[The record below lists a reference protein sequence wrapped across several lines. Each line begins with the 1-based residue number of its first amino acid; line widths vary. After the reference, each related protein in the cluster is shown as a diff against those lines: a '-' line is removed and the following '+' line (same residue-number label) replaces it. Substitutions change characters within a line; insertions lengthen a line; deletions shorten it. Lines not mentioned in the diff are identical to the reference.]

1 MQIYVYC
8 KKGDIL
14 MSYTGISNQKNI
26 HIDNIYSVHYFEY
39 TNTFSFKGESHD
51 FWELVY
57 VDTGKI
63 NIVAGSES
71 LSLKSNEIFFHEP
84 NEFHSVKVDESTAPN
99 VIIISFSCKSEMMC
113 FLKHK
118 KFTLNQREHNILG
131 RIIAE
136 ARQCFSCRLDDPYL
150 KTLPL
155 NSEAPFGS
163 IELIFNYLEQ
173 FLIIMLRKH
182 SAKSDSQPRTLNS
195 KIKVTKRMSDAKLF
209 NEIVKNIQDNLYE
222 NISVANICE
231 TYSLSRSTLQRLFK
245 RHCNLSIT
253 EYISYL
259 RIERAKE
266 MIRLQNLNF
275 TQIAA
280 ALGYSSVHYFSR
292 QFKQISGM
300 NPSEY
305 ATSIKA
311 ILEADD

>member
-1 MQIYVYC
+1 
-8 KKGDIL
+8 

-26 HIDNIYSVHYFEY
+26 HVDTIYSVHYFEY

-63 NIVAGSES
+63 NITAGSES
-71 LSLKSNEIFFHEP
+71 FCLNRNEIFFHEP

-99 VIIISFSCKSEMMC
+99 VIIVSFACNNEMMR

-118 KFTLNQREHNILG
+118 TFILNQKEQNILG
-131 RIIAE
+131 KIVSE
-136 ARQCFSCRLDDPYL
+136 ARHCFSCRLDDPYL
-150 KTLPL
+150 KTIPL
-155 NSEAPFGS
+155 NPKAPFGS
-163 IELIFNYLEQ
+163 RELLFNYLEQ

-182 SAKSDSQPRTLNS
+182 STKSDPQPHSPAPKT
-195 KIKVTKRMSDAKLF
+195 KTTKRMSDANLF
-209 NEIVKNIQDNLYE
+209 TEIVKYIQDHLYE
-222 NISVANICE
+222 EISVSNICE
-231 TYSLSRSTLQRLFK
+231 RYSLSRSTLQRLFK

-253 EYISYL
+253 EYTSYL
-259 RIERAKE
+259 RIDRAKE

-275 TQIAA
+275 TQIATE
-280 ALGYSSVHYFSR
+280 LGYSSIHYFSR

-300 NPSEY
+300 SPSEY

-311 ILEADD
+311 ILEAED

>member
-1 MQIYVYC
+1 MQIYIHR
-8 KKGDIL
+8 KKGDIF
-14 MSYTGISNQKNI
+14 MSYTGIHNQKNI
-26 HIDNIYSVHYFEY
+26 HIDTIYSVHYFEY

-57 VDTGKI
+57 VDTRKI

-84 NEFHSVKVDESTAPN
+84 NEFHSVKVDGSTAPN
-99 VIIISFSCKSEMMC
+99 VIIVSFSCDNDMLR

-118 KFTLNQREHNILG
+118 KFTLGQRERNILG

-163 IELIFNYLEQ
+163 SELIFNYLEQ

-182 SAKSDSQPRTLNS
+182 SEKSDPQPRTQDPTM
-195 KIKVTKRMSDAKLF
+195 KITKRMSDAKLF
-209 NEIVKNIQDNLYE
+209 TEIVKYIQDNLYK
-222 NISVANICE
+222 NISVTNICE

-253 EYISYL
+253 DYISYL
-259 RIERAKE
+259 KVERAKE
-266 MIRLQNLNF
+266 MIRLQSLNF
-275 TQIAA
+275 TQIATE
-280 ALGYSSVHYFSR
+280 LGYSSIHYFSR
-292 QFKQISGM
+292 QFKQISGLT
-300 NPSEY
+300 PSEY

-311 ILEADD
+311 ILEAED